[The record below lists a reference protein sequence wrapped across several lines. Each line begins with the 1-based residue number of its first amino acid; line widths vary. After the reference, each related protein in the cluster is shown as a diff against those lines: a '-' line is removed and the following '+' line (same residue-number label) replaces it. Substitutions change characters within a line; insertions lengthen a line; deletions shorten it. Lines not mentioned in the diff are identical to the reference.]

1 MTLPTMKA
9 GDRVRITVE
18 GFVNDIDGGR
28 VFMALNNSAS
38 HYPPTVFHTS
48 ELTAPTARVE
58 VLPPPVDPDLV
69 LAREVVAEV
78 IGSDFPKTQADFR
91 DGLKDDFADVRIALS
106 AIKAARAGKAVQG

>member
-18 GFVNDIDGGR
+18 GEVDQTLAGSVCVILDGGH
-28 VFMALNNSAS
+28 VITSFEA
-38 HYPPTVFHTS
+38 S

-69 LAREVVAEV
+69 LAREELAKHYKAKGLTITAEQTLSGVRDDEQTIIVAL
-78 IGSDFPKTQADFR
+78 A
-91 DGLKDDFADVRIALS
+91 